1 MPFDR
6 YLQPSHDR
14 ESQSYPTS
22 AEPSAAGTQAYARS
36 SYDDD
41 SRAAMFGIGSS
52 NFTGNVQ
59 FQMPQFMYAGPPTL
73 APGGGAEVLPAGF
86 MSMPG
91 SMTSSWYTNSGFT
104 PKTVEE
110 IDTTLPSKYQPSPY
124 STLSAHLSPEDP
136 SSGVAARSSLPSHI
150 PPHAPSHPHALALDT
165 NLTDVLAAA
174 TQASQIGPS
183 LSAPSSL
190 NLPVYS
196 SSGFDL
202 LSILGRVATRQNP
215 KIVLGPVD
223 MSCSFVVVDV
233 RRFDSP
239 IVYASATFCRLTG
252 YDEQEVLGRNCR
264 FLQAPNGQV
273 QKGEP
278 RRYTAP
284 EAVHHLRKCLVADKE
299 CQTSII
305 NYKKDGTAFIN
316 LVTVIPV
323 TGGVSNGQEEADDV
337 VYHVGFQVDLSE
349 QPNAI
354 LQKLRDGSYMVNY
367 SSNYVGALPMAG
379 YSSRDRRN
387 KAYST
392 NALSKTLRNLLEDE
406 TFIPSVSAPP
416 LTDDKA
422 DWYEG
427 NQPLSLLLLDATPD
441 FPLVLSLKGSFLYV
455 APSVCRILGYNPEE
469 LAGKSVVDYCH
480 TSDVVPL
487 MRELKESSSVS
498 AGTQEGYNHN
508 STGLVGLPKSV
519 NLLFRARTKLGG
531 YTWMECRGRL
541 HVEPGKGR
549 KAIILSARPRSMPHL
564 DWKTTSTVNQSVSGS
579 SPTQDQATSSNQ
591 EVWGMLSTGG
601 TVLFMGA
608 AIKDILGWGVAEV
621 IGMSVRDLMDRASQ
635 KTIEDA
641 LGQYATRST
650 DLPTSLLCKLNGK
663 SDVVSLNIVLY
674 PPSLSSSSSHNDHLP
689 IVCQLT
695 SAPRHPM
702 SGPSGHENV
711 FQELETLRSS
721 SWQFELQ
728 QLKIENQQLCDEI
741 EQLEST
747 IASSQGQ
754 RLAPATSADSGSYQ
768 QDSQFQVNV
777 SPPNWV

>member
-1 MPFDR
+1 MPFER

-14 ESQSYPTS
+14 EPQSYPTS
-22 AEPSAAGTQAYARS
+22 AGPSAVGAQAHPRS
-36 SYDDD
+36 SYDDG
-41 SRAAMFGIGSS
+41 SRAAMFGIDSS
-52 NFTGNVQ
+52 TFTGNVQ

-86 MSMPG
+86 MSMPD
-91 SMTSSWYTNSGFT
+91 SMTSWYTHSGVA

-110 IDTTLPSKYQPSPY
+110 IDASSPLKYQPSVY
-124 STLSAHLSPEDP
+124 STLSTHLSPDDP
-136 SSGVAARSSLPSHI
+136 STGVATCSSLAPRV
-150 PPHAPSHPHALALDT
+150 PLHAPPHPHAVAPDTHLTDALDT
-165 NLTDVLAAA
+165 A

-215 KIVLGPVD
+215 RIVLGPVD

-233 RRFDSP
+233 RRFDNP
-239 IVYASATFCRLTG
+239 IVYASATFCHLTG
-252 YDEQEVLGRNCR
+252 YDEREVLGRNCR
-264 FLQAPNGQV
+264 FLQAPNGHV

-284 EAVHHLRKCLVADKE
+284 EAVHYLRKCLVADKE

-323 TGGVSNGQEEADDV
+323 TGGVSNGQDEADDV

-387 KAYST
+387 KAYSS

-406 TFIPSVSAPP
+406 TFVSSVSVPP
-416 LTDDKA
+416 LIEDRA

-427 NQPLSLLLLDATPD
+427 NQHMSLLFLDASPD

-455 APSVCRILGYNPEE
+455 APSICRILGYNHEE
-469 LAGKSVVDYCH
+469 LAGKSVIDYCH

-487 MRELKESSSVS
+487 MRELKESSTVP
-498 AGTQEGYNHN
+498 AGFQEGHNHN

-519 NLLFRARTKLGG
+519 NLLFRVRTKGA
-531 YTWMECRGRL
+531 YTWLECRGRL

-549 KAIILSARPRSMPHL
+549 KAIILSARPRSMPNL
-564 DWKTTSTVNQSVSGS
+564 YWNTISNINQAIF
-579 SPTQDQATSSNQ
+579 SPDATQGQATSNNS
-591 EVWGMLSTGG
+591 EVWGMFSTGG
-601 TVLFMGA
+601 TILFMGA
-608 AIKDILGWGVAEV
+608 AIKDILGWSVAEI
-621 IGMSVRDLMDRASQ
+621 IGMSTRDLMNSTSQ
-635 KTIEDA
+635 KAVEDA
-641 LGQYATRST
+641 LEQYVTGST
-650 DLPTSLLCKLNGK
+650 DLPTSLFCELNSK
-663 SDVVSLNIVLY
+663 SNDTVSLNIALY
-674 PPSLSSSSSHNDHLP
+674 PPSLPASPSHNDYFP
-689 IVCQLT
+689 VVCQLKCT
-695 SAPRHPM
+695 STPSHPM
-702 SGPSGHENV
+702 SGSSGRENV

-728 QLKIENQQLCDEI
+728 QLKIENQRLCDEV
-741 EQLEST
+741 EQLES
-747 IASSQGQ
+747 IIGSQGQ
-754 RLAPATSADSGSYQ
+754 TLAPAASADSGSYQ
-768 QDSQFQVNV
+768 HDSQYY
-777 SPPNWV
+777 